1 MLLVDGGQEI
11 EGDIRNLL
19 ITDGAVTAFFQR
31 LYCLRGVPKQLA
43 VLCDQ
48 LIINRIYDCFMI
60 ADPIDRRNQ
69 VRFKM
74 LRQVCAGAAEIDVIQ
89 PLYVGD
95 NLFGDSVQPFRPD
108 GIAAQ
113 LALPVDNTFRA
124 QELRS

>member
-1 MLLVDGGQEI
+1 
-11 EGDIRNLL
+11 
-19 ITDGAVTAFFQR
+19 
-31 LYCLRGVPKQLA
+31 
-43 VLCDQ
+43 
-48 LIINRIYDCFMI
+48 MI